1 MALQGFEEVTI
12 RKMAGKPSMTVTK
25 TIVRFNKATVI
36 YLDYPEFVKIYVNP
50 DTRQVAIEPCT
61 GHDRNAVKFCKPGKK
76 NILSASIRDL
86 SVVDAVT
93 GFFTFEDVDEDHVA
107 YHTVPGEKDDAN
119 KVVVFDLA
127 QSTAGVMKRRGR
139 KKATATAQ

>member
-1 MALQGFEEVTI
+1 MALQGFKEVTI
-12 RKMAGKPSMTVTK
+12 RKIAGKPSMTVTK
-25 TIVRFNKATVI
+25 TIVRFNKATVA
-36 YLDYPEFVKIYVNP
+36 YLEYPEFVKIYVNP
-50 DTRQVAIEPCT
+50 ETRQVAIEPCT

-76 NILSASIRDL
+76 NILSVSIRDL

-119 KVVVFDLA
+119 KAAVFDLD

-139 KKATATAQ
+139 KKTIATAK